1 MELSCVVLIFRDPC
15 RLRCLWQLFWFRRPP
30 SATGKSGTPDQVRGD
45 EEEGFF
51 FPFPGVMV
59 FAGFGASA
67 FAFGF
72 ALLVFAAS
80 TFGAAFIRSAKL
92 ASMQVRRKARSG
104 MMARS
109 EIREKEMRRLYRW
122 WSMNRHI
129 LMSM

>member
-1 MELSCVVLIFRDPC
+1 MQRLLLLFVLMI
-15 RLRCLWQLFWFRRPP
+15 RRPP
-30 SATGKSGTPDQVRGD
+30 RSTRTDTLFPDTTLFRSGTPDQVRGD
-45 EEEGFF
+45 EEEGFV

-92 ASMQVRRKARSG
+92 ASMQMRKKAISGMIARS
-104 MMARS
+104 
-109 EIREKEMRRLYRW
+109 
-122 WSMNRHI
+122 
-129 LMSM
+129 

>member
-1 MELSCVVLIFRDPC
+1 MEWSCVVLIFRDPC

-51 FPFPGVMV
+51 FPFTGVMV

-72 ALLVFAAS
+72 SLLVFAAS

-92 ASMQVRRKARSG
+92 ASMQVRQNANSCLIARSVISAKA
-104 MMARS
+104 M
-109 EIREKEMRRLYRW
+109 
-122 WSMNRHI
+122 
-129 LMSM
+129 